1 MMSAQRVVR
10 VVVVGGG
17 VAGLATAMYVLKL
30 APEAEVTVLES
41 QPRAGGNVRTLTID
55 GCTVDVGPDAIVNR
69 PESGVALC
77 REVGLGDELIAPDE
91 GSRGILVAKGDRL
104 VPMPAGMAYGV
115 PRSFTQLATTE
126 LLSWR
131 GKLRAGLDLFIPAE
145 RGDTLSA
152 GALVERRLGKEAKD
166 ALVEPLV
173 GGIYAGDIDRLDPKI
188 AIPMFA
194 ELKGSWI
201 RALARAPKASGGSPF
216 RAPRL
221 GMIRLVEALVERL
234 GAERV
239 QLSSHVEHLEL
250 RAEGIRIHRAG
261 SAPLD
266 ADQVVLA
273 LPPKAAAF
281 ALAPSSAALADRLRE
296 IRTTSSATVVMA
308 FPRDAC
314 AWPKASGL
322 LVPRRAGGVIVAAT
336 FIAEKWPVR
345 VREGLMV
352 IRAFVGGDRSPQALG
367 LSDQALLDAVLGELR
382 RYLPIPEPSW
392 SHLHRFFD
400 ATPQPEIGHT
410 QRVQDVREAA
420 RALGPIHLVGAAYDG
435 PGITGCARGA
445 LATAQAIVEA

>member
-1 MMSAQRVVR
+1 MSARR

-17 VAGLATAMYVLKL
+17 VAGLATAMYVQKL
-30 APEAEVTVLES
+30 APDAEVTVLES

-55 GCTVDVGPDAIVNR
+55 GCTIDVGPDAIVNR

-91 GSRGILVAKGDRL
+91 GSRGVLLAKGDRL
-104 VPMPAGMAYGV
+104 VPMPAGMAYGI
-115 PRSFTQLATTE
+115 PRSLTQLATTE

-145 RGDTLSA
+145 HDDTLSA

-173 GGIYAGDIDRLDPKI
+173 GGIYAGDIDKLDPKI

-201 RALARAPKASGGSPF
+201 RALARAPKSSGESPF

-221 GMIRLVEALVERL
+221 GMIRLVEALVERV
-234 GAERV
+234 GKERV
-239 QLSSHVEHLEL
+239 QLASHVEHLEL
-250 RAEGIRIHRAG
+250 RGDVIRVHRAG
-261 SAPLD
+261 SEPLE

-281 ALAPSSAALADRLRE
+281 ALAPLSVGLAESLRA

-308 FPRDAC
+308 FPREAC
-314 AWPKASGL
+314 DWPKASGV
-322 LVPRRAGGVIVAAT
+322 LVPRSAGGVIVAAT
-336 FIAEKWPVR
+336 LIAEKWPVR

-352 IRAFVGGDRSPQALG
+352 LRAFVGGDRSPQALD
-367 LSDQALLDAVLGELR
+367 LSDQGLLDAVLGELR
-382 RYLPIPEPSW
+382 RYLPLPEPSW
-392 SHLHRFFD
+392 THLHRFFD
-400 ATPQPEIGHT
+400 ATPQPEVGHT
-410 QRVQDVREAA
+410 RRVKEAREGA
-420 RALGPIHLVGAAYDG
+420 RALGRIHLVGAAYDG

-445 LATAQAIVEA
+445 LATAQAIAE